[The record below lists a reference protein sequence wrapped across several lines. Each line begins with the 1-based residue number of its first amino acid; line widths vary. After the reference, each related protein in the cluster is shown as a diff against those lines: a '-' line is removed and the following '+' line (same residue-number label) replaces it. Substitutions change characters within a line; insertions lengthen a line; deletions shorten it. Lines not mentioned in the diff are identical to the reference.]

1 MLMNL
6 KEKYGISLRVGF
18 DRERYYADR
27 GVTRTGTGRVPV
39 KKEYYYFIKCKYG
52 EICVSSEDELVFYSN
67 SNRIILRMIRTFKKQ
82 LNWAINTTDGGAA
95 TFKPELIKKILKI
108 AKPRRR
114 RQLTEEQTE
123 ALRERLEKARAARK

>member
-1 MLMNL
+1 
-6 KEKYGISLRVGF
+6 
-18 DRERYYADR
+18 
-27 GVTRTGTGRVPV
+27 
-39 KKEYYYFIKCKYG
+39 
-52 EICVSSEDELVFYSN
+52 
-67 SNRIILRMIRTFKKQ
+67 LRMIRTFKKQ

-114 RQLTEEQTE
+114 QLTEEQTE